1 MLETL
6 DKRTFQAAAAAPH
19 LWNELSQPLR
29 NIQSWKLL
37 RIQLR
42 HSFLNN
48 FLRREFFDFDTSTDN
63 MSYELLLRSDRRER
77 AAT

>member
-6 DKRTFQAAAAAPH
+6 DKRTFQAAAAPH

-48 FLRREFFDFDTSTDN
+48 FLRSEFFDFDTSTDN
-63 MSYELLLRSDRRER
+63 MSYELLYY
-77 AAT
+77 

>member
-6 DKRTFQAAAAAPH
+6 GKRTFQAAAPH
-19 LWNELSQPLR
+19 SWNELPQQLR

-42 HSFLNN
+42 HSILNN
-48 FLRREFFDFDTSTDN
+48 FLRSEFFDFDTSTDN
-63 MSYELLLRSDRRER
+63 MSYELLYY
-77 AAT
+77 

>member
-6 DKRTFQAAAAAPH
+6 DKCTFQAAAPH
-19 LWNELSQPLR
+19 LWNELPQQLR

-42 HSFLNN
+42 HSILNN
-48 FLRREFFDFDTSTDN
+48 FLRSEFFDFDTSTDN
-63 MSYELLLRSDRRER
+63 MSYELLYF
-77 AAT
+77 